1 MTCSDVPLIP
11 RKVLFGD
18 PDRASVQISPDGK
31 HLAWLAPLDGVL
43 NVWVAPR
50 DDLGAARPVTHDMGR
65 GIRYYLWAYTNAH
78 ILCFQDK
85 DGDENWRMYAV
96 DLTTNEVEDLTPFE
110 GVQAQLQEVSY
121 KTPTEV
127 VLGLN
132 NRDPKWHDVY
142 RLNIVTGEMT
152 LLVQHDRFAFFV
164 VDGDCCVRLA
174 TQVTPDGV
182 KEIYAPASDEW
193 RLWDTIP
200 LEDTETTWPL
210 GFDKANRL
218 IFMMDSR
225 GRDTAAVVEINLE
238 TKEKR
243 VLATDPQA
251 DVCLTVQHPTEKH
264 VQAVA
269 SVYDRKRWQVLDA
282 AIQPDFDTLQ
292 TVSDGEM
299 DIVSRTL
306 DDRFWVVF
314 YELDDGPGRY
324 YLYDRRRRNA
334 RFLFTNRQALE
345 GQPLVKMHSTVIKSR
360 DGIDLVTYYSLPPGS
375 DTDNDGIPDE
385 PVPMVLMP
393 HGGPWWRDS
402 WGYNGWHQWLA
413 NRGYAL
419 LNVNFRASWGFGK
432 AFLNAGDYEMGG
444 KVIEDQVDAVQ
455 WAIKAGIADARRVA
469 ILGGSFGGYSTLAG
483 MTFTPELYVC
493 GVDIFGISNL
503 ITFLE
508 SVPSYWKPM
517 LDLWTKRFG
526 DHRTE
531 EGRALLRKHSPL
543 TYVDRICRPLLI
555 GQGANDVR
563 VTQAESDQI
572 VEAMQVKNI
581 PVTYVLYPDEGHG
594 FARPENRTSFN
605 AIAEVFLAQC
615 LGGRCEPIGDDLNGS
630 SLQVLA
636 GAEDVAGLQE
646 ALDALPAG
654 ATAGGNR
661 RAHDKPRGE

>member
-1 MTCSDVPLIP
+1 MADREERSKNRNDVPLIP
-11 RKVLFGD
+11 RKVLFGN
-18 PDRASVQISPDGK
+18 PDRASVQISPDGM

-50 DDLGAARPVTHDMGR
+50 DDLDAARPVTHDTGR
-65 GIRYYLWAYTNAH
+65 GIRYYQWAYTNAH
-78 ILCFQDK
+78 ILYHQDK
-85 DGDENWRMYAV
+85 DGDENWRLYAV
-96 DLTTNEVEDLTPFE
+96 DLATDDTKDLTRFE
-110 GVQAQLQEVSY
+110 NTQAQLHEVSY

-127 VLGLN
+127 VVGLN

-164 VDGDCCVRLA
+164 VDDDCRVRLA
-174 TQVTPDGV
+174 HRVTPDGDTEV
-182 KEIYAPASDEW
+182 YAPNGDEW

-200 LEDTETTWPL
+200 FEDTETTWPR

-225 GRDTAAVVEINLE
+225 GRDTAAVVEIDLE

-243 VLATDPQA
+243 ILAVDPQA
-251 DVCLTVQHPTEKH
+251 DVAIVVQHPTERH

-269 SVYDRKRWQVLDA
+269 SVYERKRWQVLDA
-282 AIQPDFDTLQ
+282 AFQPDLDYLQ
-292 TVSDGEM
+292 TVADGGI
-299 DIVSRTL
+299 DIASRTL
-306 DDRFWVVF
+306 DDDFWVVF
-314 YELDDGPGRY
+314 YEVDDGPGRY
-324 YLYDRRRRNA
+324 YLYDRRQREA

-360 DGIDLVTYYSLPPGS
+360 DGLDLVTYYSLPPGS
-375 DTDNDGIPDE
+375 DADGDGIPDK
-385 PVPMVLMP
+385 PVPLVLMP
-393 HGGPWWRDS
+393 HGGPWYRDW

-432 AFLNAGDYEMGG
+432 SFLNAGDHEMGG

-455 WAIKAGIADARRVA
+455 WAIETGIADPKRVA

-483 MTFTPELYVC
+483 LTFTPELYVC
-493 GVDIFGISNL
+493 GVDIFGVSNL
-503 ITFLE
+503 ITFME
-508 SVPSYWKPM
+508 SVPPYWKPM

-543 TYVDRICRPLLI
+543 TYMDRICRPLLI

-563 VTQAESDQI
+563 VTKAESDQI
-572 VEAMQVKNI
+572 VEAMQAKGL
-581 PVTYVLYPDEGHG
+581 PVTYVLYPNEGHG

-605 AIAEVFLAQC
+605 AVAEVFLAEH
-615 LGGRCEPIGDDLNGS
+615 LGGRCEPIGDDLKGS

-636 GAEDVAGLQE
+636 GSEDISGLQE
-646 ALDALPAG
+646 ALGALPD
-654 ATAGGNR
+654 R
-661 RAHDKPRGE
+661 E